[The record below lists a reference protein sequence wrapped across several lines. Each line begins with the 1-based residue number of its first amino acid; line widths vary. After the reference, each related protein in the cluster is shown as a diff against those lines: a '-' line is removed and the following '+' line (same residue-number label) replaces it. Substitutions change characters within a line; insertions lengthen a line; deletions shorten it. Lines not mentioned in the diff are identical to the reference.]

1 MNGAAERFLASL
13 KRAGRAM
20 DLKRRVGTTTE
31 LTTVTVH
38 GRSRTY
44 KPDELAGLVI
54 QGDRRIRISA
64 LETGALGAPK
74 KGDILDG
81 GAVQGAETLYDGE
94 TLCGYVCWV
103 RG

>member
-1 MNGAAERFLASL
+1 MIGASDRFLASL
-13 KRAGRAM
+13 RRAGRVM
-20 DLKRRVGTTTE
+20 EYKRRVGTTTE
-31 LTTVTVH
+31 FTIVEVH

-44 KPDELAGLVI
+44 RPDELVGLVV
-54 QGDRRIRISA
+54 QGDRKIRLSA

-81 GAVQGAETLYDGE
+81 GAVQGAEALYDGE
-94 TLCGYVCWV
+94 VLVGHVVWV